1 MSQNEKRF
9 EIDTPIG
16 KIVAEGLVEPYPE
29 IVIYLKRNDGE
40 TISLS
45 SINYDISGD
54 IENYLWMDVLSDE
67 YTNRKRWPFEDL
79 TANFS

>member
-9 EIDTPIG
+9 EINTPIG

-40 TISLS
+40 TINLS
-45 SINYDISGD
+45 SINYDNSGD

-67 YTNRKRWPFEDL
+67 YTDHKRWPFEEL
-79 TANFS
+79 TADFS